1 MRHAHRETANN
12 ASLRNLRHTYSDQ
25 QSALRAARAEWNR
38 LQRRYRRTIIW
49 HGGNVQHSLTAD
61 AGYTMSLE
69 LESQLPEDTLEEL
82 VTAATTLA
90 PSPGTETQKPGN
102 NARSL
107 PATRLGRSG

>member
-1 MRHAHRETANN
+1 MTSDTPTSKTCAIPIATCTPHAPDGTACN
-12 ASLRNLRHTYSDQ
+12 ADID
-25 QSALRAARAEWNR
+25 A
-38 LQRRYRRTIIW
+38 IIW